1 MKKSQS
7 ELPFEAAMA
16 RLEEI
21 VEKLEGGETS
31 LDESLT
37 LFEEGAALSQLCS
50 RRLNEAE
57 QKIRKI
63 TTVEKPEGNEE

>member
-7 ELPFEAAMA
+7 EIPFEAAMA
-16 RLEEI
+16 RLQEI
-21 VEKLEGGETS
+21 VEKLEGGEAP

-37 LFEEGAALSQLCS
+37 LFEEGAVLSQLCS

-63 TTVEKPEGNEE
+63 SAVEKAEGNEK